1 MVMVLIKIKYCYR
14 MNNFYPSSISFEYC
28 YKMNNFYASGI
39 SYLTYCVTTN
49 VNKVW

>member
-1 MVMVLIKIKYCYR
+1 